1 MDEKEAS
8 LSGSL
13 LKSAVTASVESAS
26 NTVELVRL
34 LFKPQTFHGQC
45 LCLTQFISA
54 LNSLVSQMRNL
65 QHWGMKPIYMCVCV
79 CVCVMLGY
87 SCVTYVW
94 WVSYPRVQ
102 VCAHCPA
109 LLSGVP
115 EGQATQR
122 SAPLLVR
129 LKGQHTRL
137 SQSLYFLVFHHY
149 CSLPRPG
156 WLCMTSL
163 QSVCWSQE
171 HPLHV
176 RHIHTSVDHIH
187 RHHAGKQYIKCQG
200 TWKKNLD
207 S

>member
-79 CVCVMLGY
+79 CVCVW
-87 SCVTYVW
+87 CWVTHVLRMYDEF
-94 WVSYPRVQ
+94 
-102 VCAHCPA
+102 
-109 LLSGVP
+109 LI
-115 EGQATQR
+115 
-122 SAPLLVR
+122 
-129 LKGQHTRL
+129 
-137 SQSLYFLVFHHY
+137 LVFRFVRTV
-149 CSLPRPG
+149 LPF
-156 WLCMTSL
+156 
-163 QSVCWSQE
+163 SQE
-171 HPLHV
+171 FQRDKPPNAQPHYLYGSKVSTLVLVSHFIFLCSIIIV
-176 RHIHTSVDHIH
+176 LCRGLAGCVWSLFSRCVEAKNIHYT
-187 RHHAGKQYIKCQG
+187 
-200 TWKKNLD
+200 LD
-207 S
+207 IYTHL